1 LAKVEGGTVEEHQ
14 LRLDGLREKLRKF
27 RANRV
32 PPGLDDKCLAGWNGL
47 MVSALCR
54 AWQVFGAEEYLESAR
69 RAARFFLSPEMWNAE
84 TGALKRVWCKG
95 RVSVDAVLEDYA
107 YLLGGV
113 LDLLECDGSEEW
125 REAALALAVAIL
137 RDFEDRERGG
147 FYSVRAGD
155 SLLVSRPRD
164 DQDGALPAAGAMAA
178 QGLARL
184 WHLTGREDFRQA
196 AERAIRCEA
205 TKANRYPAAFASVIR
220 AAQILS
226 EKTPV
231 ICIHGA
237 GDEKAGRELYETAV
251 RTYLPNR
258 IVLRADRTGATGL
271 AVAEG
276 RTVAAQPT
284 AHVCYAS
291 TCLQPM
297 NMAAELRLALESLR

>member
-1 LAKVEGGTVEEHQ
+1 
-14 LRLDGLREKLRKF
+14 
-27 RANRV
+27 
-32 PPGLDDKCLAGWNGL
+32 
-47 MVSALCR
+47 
-54 AWQVFGAEEYLESAR
+54 
-69 RAARFFLSPEMWNAE
+69 MWNPE
-84 TGALKRVWCKG
+84 TGALRRVWCKG

-107 YLLGGV
+107 YMLGGV
-113 LDLLECDGSEEW
+113 LDLMECDGSAEW
-125 REAALALAVAIL
+125 REAALALAATIL

-147 FYSVRAGD
+147 FYSVRDGD

-164 DQDGALPAAGAMAA
+164 DQDGALPAAGAVAA

-184 WHLTGREDFRQA
+184 WHLTGRENFRQA

-258 IVLRADRTGATGL
+258 IVLRADRSGATGL

-297 NMAAELRLALESLR
+297 NTAAELRLALESLR